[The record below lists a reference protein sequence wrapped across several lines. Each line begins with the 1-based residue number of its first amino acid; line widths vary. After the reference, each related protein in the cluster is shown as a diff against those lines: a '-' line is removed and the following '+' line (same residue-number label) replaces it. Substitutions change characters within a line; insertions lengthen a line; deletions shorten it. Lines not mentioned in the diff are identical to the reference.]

1 MELDAK
7 SLEVDK
13 YETYEDYLDS
23 QISGKDMYYLQDQS
37 LARQL
42 VELGYRGTGETFK
55 REEFERRKKEIEQIR
70 RDALSKNIQVLASS
84 GIETKNF
91 PLLHA
96 LAEREK
102 KVRDGKL
109 ATIVFIRDKNANG
122 QEISG
127 YIDYGDRLEMDD
139 FKMYFEHKKRLLPRS
154 SDLSFYNWST
164 QLSTSNPSKYFQVI
178 ADSDIGLLFKSK
190 RDRKI
195 VCVDPNSECGD
206 NSSRTELKTTEYAQV
221 VIYDHVTRRKS

>member
-70 RDALSKNIQVLASS
+70 RDALSKNIQVYHYLSVCHGAWERKYKPSS
-84 GIETKNF
+84 CF
-91 PLLHA
+91 
-96 LAEREK
+96 R
-102 KVRDGKL
+102 
-109 ATIVFIRDKNANG
+109 
-122 QEISG
+122 
-127 YIDYGDRLEMDD
+127 
-139 FKMYFEHKKRLLPRS
+139 
-154 SDLSFYNWST
+154 
-164 QLSTSNPSKYFQVI
+164 
-178 ADSDIGLLFKSK
+178 
-190 RDRKI
+190 
-195 VCVDPNSECGD
+195 CG
-206 NSSRTELKTTEYAQV
+206 
-221 VIYDHVTRRKS
+221 